1 MTITI
6 NFSEQLVENIRS
18 MDNNCRSIFSPLS
31 ELFCSLHVL
40 LNPEGHGLMTA
51 WAIET
56 QKQMD
61 CKTLAELKYF
71 SPLYRKAVP
80 SFFMEEMILEDKC
93 IELQLS
99 HLGTSFF
106 NKNVDDLIQ
115 ELKGFDNTE
124 LVHDLKCNQNLVFL
138 KLFSFLREYHDTYF
152 KELVSNSNLIN
163 ILNHN
168 VKKQRDYIAEKG
180 FINFISTIDSN
191 QIYWNNDS
199 IKIQTKEDD
208 VYKLDNGEKLYF
220 IPSSV
225 TWPHVRVNRLKN
237 GITIIYDINSQHIG
251 NFSRQVMANTFK
263 ILSDPVRIDI
273 LVNLNKGKKTTK
285 NLSQILSVSE
295 PTISHHLTLLK
306 EAGLVNKIRDGK
318 RVFYYNTN
326 KVLSLIPNFYNNASR

>member
-6 NFSEQLVENIRS
+6 NFSEQLVKNIRS
-18 MDNNCRSIFSPLS
+18 LDNNCHSIFSPLS

-56 QKQMD
+56 RKQMD

-71 SPLYRKAVP
+71 SPLYRKSVP
-80 SFFMEEMILEDKC
+80 SFFMEEMITEDCCLEV
-93 IELQLS
+93 QLS

-115 ELKGFDNTE
+115 ELKEFDKTE
-124 LVHDLKCNQNLVFL
+124 LVRDLQHNKNLVFL
-138 KLFSFLREYHDTYF
+138 KLFSFLREYNDTYF

-168 VKKQRDYIAEKG
+168 VKKQMDDIVEKG
-180 FINFISTIDSN
+180 FVNFISTIDSN
-191 QIYWNNDS
+191 QIYWNTGS
-199 IKIQTKEDD
+199 IKIQTKEDE
-208 VYKLDNGEKLYF
+208 VYELGCGEKLYF

-225 TWPHVRVNRLKN
+225 TWPHVRINRLRE

-251 NFSRQVMANTFK
+251 NLSRQAMANTFK

-273 LVNLNKGKKTTK
+273 LVNLNQGKKTTK
-285 NLSQILSVSE
+285 VLSQILSVSE

-306 EAGLVNKIRDGK
+306 DAGLVEKTRDGK

-326 KVLSLIPNFYNNASR
+326 KVLSLIPNFYNNANR